1 MNKRKPFLQKSSIM
15 KNTVGTMLKYTSDRY
30 NLRNNPHFSIQLLQS
45 VYDSLETLSYLVSKI
60 WETQPTDLKYE
71 FKAL

>member
-1 MNKRKPFLQKSSIM
+1 M
-15 KNTVGTMLKYTSDRY
+15 KNTMGTKLKYASDRY
-30 NLRNNPHFSIQLLQS
+30 DLQNNPHFSIQLLQS
-45 VYDSLETLSYLVSKI
+45 ACGSLETLSYLVPKI